1 MVLQGFN
8 ESLDISDYI
17 WIFSMYFEV
26 FNGVSNL
33 EIEYFIMDRILNN
46 IDNSNRKIHEF
57 LIS

>member
-46 IDNSNRKIHEF
+46 IEISNRNIHDF
-57 LIS
+57 LI